1 VAEATS
7 DQTILLEIVTPVRR
21 VFAEAVNSIVIP
33 GHDGYFGVLPRHTPL
48 LAEVRIGD
56 IKVGQ
61 GGKTLHFAT
70 SGGVV
75 EVLPDNVKILVESAE
90 EASTID
96 VERAEA
102 ARERARKRLAEGRKQ
117 WEMARAEASLARATN
132 RLRVVE
138 FYKESLRTKQH

>member
-1 VAEATS
+1 VAEPTL
-7 DQTILLEIVTPVRR
+7 DQKILLEIVTPVRK
-21 VFAEAVNSIVIP
+21 VFAEPVDSIVMP

-56 IKVGQ
+56 IKVKQ

-75 EVLPDNVKILVESAE
+75 EVLPDRVKILAESAE
-90 EASTID
+90 EASGID
-96 VERAEA
+96 VARAEA
-102 ARERARKRLAEGRKQ
+102 ARERARNRLTEGRKK
-117 WEMARAEASLARATN
+117 WEVARAEAALARANN

-138 FYKESLRTKQH
+138 LSKQAMPTH